1 MSALMCVLS
10 GISDDEVSV
19 EASEMRS
26 ISAVTFCCCEH
37 SLPLESLSST
47 RTCVVC
53 NWLTVADRWL
63 GSMIWLEK
71 VANCS
76 IRG

>member
-1 MSALMCVLS
+1 MSALTCFLS
-10 GISDDEVSV
+10 DVSDDEVGV
-19 EASEMRS
+19 EASEIRS
-26 ISAVTFCCCEH
+26 SSAVTFCCSEH

-47 RTCVVC
+47 RTCVV
-53 NWLTVADRWL
+53 WLTVADRWL
-63 GSMIWLEK
+63 GSMIRLEK